1 MGASAAAGAGAGA
14 WPLLSA
20 GPLLNANCA
29 LCTNGGSA
37 PGAGVIG
44 GYGGVT
50 AGLRGAFFGF
60 PGGFVQYCGRGVFW
74 PFPEK
79 CSKFRRGVFGRSG
92 GNVFKISGLYFFD
105 ILNRLSKIIGGAVFA
120 LF

>member
-1 MGASAAAGAGAGA
+1 MHRAQIGAS
-14 WPLLSA
+14 
-20 GPLLNANCA
+20 
-29 LCTNGGSA
+29 

-60 PGGFVQYCGRGVFW
+60 AGGFVQYCGGAFFW
-74 PFPEK
+74 PFPGK
-79 CSKFRRGVFGRSG
+79 CSKFRRGRFWAVC

-105 ILNRLSKIIGGAVFA
+105 ILNRLSKIVGGAVFA

>member
-1 MGASAAAGAGAGA
+1 MRIVHRAQI
-14 WPLLSA
+14 
-20 GPLLNANCA
+20 
-29 LCTNGGSA
+29 GGA

-50 AGLRGAFFGF
+50 AGLRGSFFGF
-60 PGGFVQYCGRGVFW
+60 AGGFVQYCGRGVFL

-79 CSKFRRGVFGRSG
+79 CSKSRRGCFWSVA
-92 GNVFKISGLYFFD
+92 GNVFKIMGLYFFD
-105 ILNRLSKIIGGAVFA
+105 ILNTMSKIIRGAVFA